1 MKGETMQNLTR
12 RNLLGLLRLAPAV
25 PLAEHLLANPAL
37 AAETQTSARGLL
49 QRRNFPNVKLQNQ
62 DGQEVRFYD
71 DLIKDKIVT
80 INFFYAKCEGICPT
94 VTANL
99 AKAQKILGDR
109 VGKDIFMTSIS
120 LKPEHDTRAVLKEYA
135 DMFKARPGWSFLSG
149 KPDDVE
155 HLRRSLGF
163 TNLDPRLDKDTSQHI
178 GNVRMGNEPLMLW
191 AACPGMARPEFI
203 AKSIL
208 WMVRKG

>member
-1 MKGETMQNLTR
+1 MKGEAMQNLTR
-12 RNLLGLLRLAPAV
+12 RNLLGLL
-25 PLAEHLLANPAL
+25 
-37 AAETQTSARGLL
+37 
-49 QRRNFPNVKLQNQ
+49 KLQNQ

-109 VGKDIFMTSIS
+109 VGKDIFMISIS

>member
-1 MKGETMQNLTR
+1 MQNVTR
-12 RNLLGLLRLAPAV
+12 RNLLGFLRLAPVV
-25 PLAEHLLANPAL
+25 PLAGHLLATPAL
-37 AAETQTSARGLL
+37 AVETDTSARALL

-62 DGQEVRFYD
+62 CGQEVRFYD
-71 DLIKDKIVT
+71 DLIKDKVVT

-109 VGKDIFMTSIS
+109 VGRDIFMTSIS
-120 LKPEHDTRAVLKEYA
+120 LKPEHDTPAVLKEYA
-135 DMFKARPGWSFLSG
+135 DMFKVRPGWSFLTG

-191 AACPGMARPEFI
+191 AACPGMARAEFI

-208 WMVRKG
+208 WMIRKG

>member
-1 MKGETMQNLTR
+1 MQNVTR

-25 PLAEHLLANPAL
+25 WLAEHLLANPAL

-109 VGKDIFMTSIS
+109 VGKDIFMISIS
-120 LKPEHDTRAVLKEYA
+120 LKPDHDTRAVLKEYA

>member
-1 MKGETMQNLTR
+1 MKGEAMQNVTR

-62 DGQEVRFYD
+62 DGQEFRFYD

>member
-1 MKGETMQNLTR
+1 MQNVTR

-25 PLAEHLLANPAL
+25 PLAGHLLATRAL
-37 AAETQTSARGLL
+37 AAETDSSARALL
-49 QRRNFPNVKLQNQ
+49 QRRNFPNVKLQDQ
-62 DGQEVRFYD
+62 DGKNVRFYD

-109 VGKDIFMTSIS
+109 VGREIFMTSIS
-120 LKPEHDTRAVLKEYA
+120 LKPEHDTPAVLKEYA
-135 DMFKARPGWSFLSG
+135 EMFRARPGWSFLTG

-203 AKSIL
+203 AKSIT
-208 WMVRKG
+208 WMIRKG